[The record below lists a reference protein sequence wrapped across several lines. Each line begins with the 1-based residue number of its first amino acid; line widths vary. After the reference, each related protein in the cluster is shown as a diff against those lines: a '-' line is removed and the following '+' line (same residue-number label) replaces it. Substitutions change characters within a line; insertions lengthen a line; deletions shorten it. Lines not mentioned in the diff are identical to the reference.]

1 MADEFSKEIKS
12 NRLLQSLRYTM
23 AAQDNQEA
31 FTRVLDLNASEIYTQ
46 ENYIP
51 SSSLPYSSSDH
62 NLQFITANIDGVQ
75 TNIAQYYFEVTC
87 SKSSRDFNPGSA
99 PADKRGEVWF
109 TISGSGYDPVAINA
123 GDGIG
128 STVLNPQQLTNWI
141 SNKYATSSLAI
152 SNAETANTPGYKV
165 LVKIDGSNVNASLYQ
180 FNYKTGVLEFTTNA
194 NSPLTTQTVTVT
206 GYRYVGQ
213 TLNEFIS
220 SGGGSG
226 TPGGATTQVQ
236 FNDGGTFAG
245 SERLTFN
252 KTTGLTQLSG
262 SFEITGSVDN
272 IFLIKSGSI
281 DLLRMSSSGALVF
294 GDLQHTPP
302 PVVGG
307 LFYSSSAFYV
317 GVE

>member
-1 MADEFSKEIKS
+1 MAADEFSKEIKS

-31 FTRVLDLNASEIYTQ
+31 FTKVLDLNASEIYTQ

-51 SSSLPYSSSDH
+51 TSSLPYSGSDQH
-62 NLQFITANIDGVQ
+62 LQYITANIDGSDV
-75 TNIAQYYFEVTC
+75 NIAQYYFELTC
-87 SKSSRDFNPGSA
+87 SRSSRTFDNS
-99 PADKRGEVWF
+99 KSEVWF
-109 TISGSGYDPVAINA
+109 AISGSGYDPISINSGA
-123 GDGIG
+123 GIG
-128 STVLNPQQLTNWI
+128 STLIESLQQTNWL
-141 SNKYATSSLAI
+141 SNKYASSSLAL
-152 SNAETANTPGYKV
+152 NTAEDNPPGYNV
-165 LVKIDGSNVNASLYQ
+165 LVKVNGSNVNAQNYQ
-180 FNYKTGVLEFTTNA
+180 FDYKTGILEFVSNTVSPNTTDKV
-194 NSPLTTQTVTVT
+194 SIT

-220 SGGGSG
+220 TGGGGG

-302 PVVGG
+302 PVAGG
-307 LFYSSSAFYV
+307 MFYSASNFYV
-317 GVE
+317 GTE

>member
-1 MADEFSKEIKS
+1 MADEFNKEIKS
-12 NRLLQSLRYTM
+12 NRLLQSLRYTA

-31 FTRVLDLNASEIYTQ
+31 YTNVFDLNASEIYTQ

-51 SSSLPYSSSDH
+51 TSSLPYNDGSSH
-62 NLQFITANIDGVQ
+62 LKFITASIDGSDA
-75 TNIAQYYFEVTC
+75 NIAQYYFEVSC
-87 SKSSRDFNPGSA
+87 SKSSRVFGNS
-99 PADKRGEVWF
+99 KSEIWF
-109 TISGSGYDPVAINA
+109 VISGSGFSPNPIA
-123 GDGIG
+123 GIDSIPIDG
-128 STVLNPQQLTNWI
+128 LQQTNWL
-141 SNKYATSSLAI
+141 SNKYLTASLSLKTAD
-152 SNAETANTPGYKV
+152 ETPTGYNV
-165 LVKIDGSNVNASLYQ
+165 RVKINGSNVSAQNYQ
-180 FNYKTGVLEFTTNA
+180 FDYKTGVLQFISNTVSPNTTDA
-194 NSPLTTQTVTVT
+194 VTLT

-220 SGGGSG
+220 TGGGGG

-236 FNDGGTFAG
+236 FNDGGAFGG

-262 SFEITGSVDN
+262 SFEITGSVNN

-307 LFYSSSAFYV
+307 MFYSASNFYV
-317 GVE
+317 GTE

>member
-1 MADEFSKEIKS
+1 MANEFDKEIKS
-12 NRLLQSLRYTM
+12 NRLLQSLRYTA

-31 FTRVLDLNASEIYTQ
+31 YTRVLDLNAQEIYTQ
-46 ENYIP
+46 QQYIP
-51 SSSLPYSSSDH
+51 SSSLPYSSSNQH
-62 NLQFITANIDGVQ
+62 LEFITANIDGIQ
-75 TNIAQYYFEVTC
+75 NNIAQYFFEITC
-87 SKSSRDFNPGSA
+87 SRSSRDFGSS
-99 PADKRGEVWF
+99 KSEVWF
-109 TISGSGYDPVAINA
+109 AISGSGYDPIATNT

-128 STVLNPQQLTNWI
+128 STLIEPLQLTNFI
-141 SNKYATSSLAI
+141 SNKYASASLAL
-152 SNAETANTPGYKV
+152 SNAEGAPPGYNV
-165 LVKIDGSNVNASLYQ
+165 LVKINGSNAPLANYQ
-180 FNYKTGVLEFTTNA
+180 FDYKTGVLQFVN
-194 NSPLTTQTVTVT
+194 NSVSPSETDIVTIT

-220 SGGGSG
+220 TGGGGG
-226 TPGGATTQVQ
+226 TPGGAATQVQ

-294 GDLQHTPP
+294 GDLAHTPP
-302 PVVGG
+302 PVAGG
-307 LFYSSSAFYV
+307 MFYSASNFYV
-317 GVE
+317 GTE